1 MAKNVEKCKNEGK
14 MNETL
19 VNYLR
24 VTSCLEI
31 EKAGSGH
38 PGVCLDG
45 APIAFSIFKNATIDC
60 NNPNWQNR
68 DRIVF
73 SAGHASALLYA
84 CLNLFGYDIK
94 TEDLQSF
101 RQLGSKC
108 KGHPEVEICGVD
120 ATTGPLGQGIGM
132 AVGMAVAE
140 EYLRAR
146 FSHGNLSPID
156 HYTYCFVG
164 DGDLMEGVAQE
175 AISFAGT
182 QELSRLILLYD
193 KNDITIEGST
203 KFSNREN
210 VKQKFVAMGWNVL
223 EVADGN
229 SVEQIDEAILL
240 AKKSDKPTI
249 IIVKTKIGFGS
260 ELEGDAKVHGK
271 PLSKAQIDV
280 LRKNIGYF
288 VPDWTLNSQQREEIK
303 TILLGKQKKVDEYKQ
318 NIDEYKRK
326 FPQDFLE
333 YQNLIG
339 GQSVELSTLL
349 NDDEENIFD
358 GRKVLGKV
366 LNDVYQVVPM
376 LSLCADLTPSTKT
389 NIIDSG
395 KFSPEDR
402 LGQNIM
408 LGIREHAMGAVCNGI
423 VLSGLRALCST
434 FMSFAN
440 YMTPAI
446 RLSAM
451 MNIPALYVFTHDSI
465 LVGEDGPTH
474 QPVEQIATLRAM
486 PNLNVFR
493 PCGKEELLAS
503 LQMHL
508 LGKGP
513 SAVLISRSAVEGVK
527 DNFAK
532 TLKGGYVIKE
542 SKNYVAT
549 LVSTGTEV
557 SLCQKASKL
566 LEGKGI
572 PIRIVSMPC
581 VEVFD
586 KQSKAYKDKVLDRS
600 KPIICVEASSDNVWH
615 KYSQRE
621 DYVFGINRFGESGK
635 QEDVCRALGFEEKNL
650 AKYIERL
657 IFV

>member
-1 MAKNVEKCKNEGK
+1 

-45 APIAFSIFKNATIDC
+45 APIAFSIFKNAVVDC
-60 NNPNWQNR
+60 NNPYWQNR

-108 KGHPEVEICGVD
+108 KGHPEVDVCGVD
-120 ATTGPLGQGIGM
+120 ATTGPLGQGVGM

-140 EYLRAR
+140 EYLRAK

-182 QELSRLILLYD
+182 QKLSRLILLYD

-223 EVADGN
+223 EVEDGN
-229 SVEQIDEAILL
+229 SVEDIDFAILQ

-249 IIVKTKIGFGS
+249 IVVKTKIGFGS
-260 ELEGDAKVHGK
+260 ELEGDASVHGK
-271 PLSKAQIDV
+271 PLNKSQIEV

-288 VPDWTLNSQQREEIK
+288 VPDWALNNEQKEEVK
-303 TILLGKQKKVDEYKQ
+303 VLLSDKQNKINEYNQ

-333 YQNLIG
+333 YQNLISS
-339 GQSVELSTLL
+339 QSVELSTLL
-349 NDDEENIFD
+349 KDDEENMFD
-358 GRKVLGKV
+358 GRKVLGNV
-366 LNDVYQVVPM
+366 LNKVYQMVPM

-389 NIIDSG
+389 NIIGSG
-395 KFSPEDR
+395 RFCPEDR

-423 VLSGLRALCST
+423 VLSGLRAVCST

-493 PCGKEELLAS
+493 PCGKEELFAS
-503 LQMHL
+503 LQLHL
-508 LGKGP
+508 SSTTP

-527 DNFAK
+527 DDFAK
-532 TLKGGYVIKE
+532 ALRGGYII
-542 SKNYVAT
+542 SDNKNYVAT

-557 SLCQKASKL
+557 SLCQKAGKL
-566 LEGKGI
+566 PEKKGI
-572 PIRIVSMPC
+572 AVRIVTMPC
-581 VEVFD
+581 VEVFE
-586 KQSKAYKDKVLDRS
+586 KQSKAYKNNVLDSS
-600 KPIICVEASSDNVWH
+600 KPIIFVEASSDNIWH

-621 DYVFGINRFGESGK
+621 EYVFGLKTFGESGK
-635 QEDVCRALGFEEKNL
+635 QEDVRKALGFEENHL
-650 AKYIERL
+650 AKYIEKVL
-657 IFV
+657 FG

>member
-1 MAKNVEKCKNEGK
+1 

-45 APIAFSIFKNATIDC
+45 APIAFSIFKNAVIDC
-60 NNPNWQNR
+60 NNPHWQNR

-84 CLNLFGYDIK
+84 CLNLFGYDIR

-108 KGHPEVEICGVD
+108 KGHPEVNIYGVD
-120 ATTGPLGQGIGM
+120 ATTGPLGQGVGM

-140 EYLRAR
+140 EYLRAK

-182 QELSRLILLYD
+182 QKLSRLILLYD

-223 EVADGN
+223 EVEDGN
-229 SVEQIDEAILL
+229 SVEDIDYAILQ

-249 IIVKTKIGFGS
+249 IVVKTKIGFGS
-260 ELEGDAKVHGK
+260 ELEGDASVHGK
-271 PLSKAQIDV
+271 PLNKSQIEV

-288 VPDWTLNSQQREEIK
+288 VPDWTLNNEQKEEVK
-303 TILLGKQKKVDEYKQ
+303 VLLSNKQNKINEYNQ

-333 YQNLIG
+333 YQNLISN
-339 GQSVELSTLL
+339 QSVELSTLL
-349 NDDEENIFD
+349 KDYEDDVFD
-358 GRKVLGKV
+358 GRKALGKV
-366 LNDVYQVVPM
+366 LNEVYQMVPM

-389 NIIDSG
+389 NIVVSG
-395 KFSPEDR
+395 KFCPEDR

-423 VLSGLRALCST
+423 VLSGLRAVCST

-451 MNIPALYVFTHDSI
+451 MDIPALYVFTHDSI

-493 PCGKEELLAS
+493 PCGREELLAS
-503 LQMHL
+503 LQLHL
-508 LGKGP
+508 SSTTP

-527 DNFAK
+527 DDFVKA
-532 TLKGGYVIKE
+532 LRGGYII
-542 SKNYVAT
+542 SDNKNYVAT

-566 LEGKGI
+566 LEKKGI
-572 PIRIVSMPC
+572 AVRIVTMPC
-581 VEVFD
+581 VEVFE
-586 KQSKAYKDKVLDRS
+586 KQSKVYKNKVLDSS
-600 KPIICVEASSDNVWH
+600 KPIICVEASSDNIWH

-621 DYVFGINRFGESGK
+621 EYVFGLKTFGESGK
-635 QEDVCRALGFEEKNL
+635 QEDVRKALGFEENHL
-650 AKYIERL
+650 AKYIEKVL
-657 IFV
+657 FG

>member
-1 MAKNVEKCKNEGK
+1 

-45 APIAFSIFKNATIDC
+45 APIAFSIFKNAVVDC
-60 NNPNWQNR
+60 NNPHWQNR

-84 CLNLFGYDIK
+84 CLHLFGYDIK
-94 TEDLQSF
+94 TEDLQNF

-108 KGHPEVEICGVD
+108 KGHPEVDVCGVD
-120 ATTGPLGQGIGM
+120 ATTGPLGQGVGM

-140 EYLRAR
+140 EYLRAK

-175 AISFAGT
+175 ALSFAGT
-182 QELSRLILLYD
+182 QKLSRLIFLYD

-223 EVADGN
+223 EVEEGN
-229 SVEQIDEAILL
+229 SVEDIDCAIIQ

-249 IIVKTKIGFGS
+249 IVVKTKIGFGS
-260 ELEGDAKVHGK
+260 ELEGDASVHGK
-271 PLSKAQIDV
+271 PLNKSQIEV

-288 VPDWTLNSQQREEIK
+288 VPDWALNNEQKEEVK
-303 TILLGKQKKVDEYKQ
+303 VLLSDKQNKINEYNQ

-333 YQNLIG
+333 YQNLISS
-339 GQSVELSTLL
+339 QSVELSTLL
-349 NDDEENIFD
+349 KDYEGDVFD

-366 LNDVYQVVPM
+366 LNEVYQMVPM

-389 NIIDSG
+389 NIIGSG
-395 KFSPEDR
+395 KFCPEDR

-423 VLSGLRALCST
+423 VLSGLRAVCST

-451 MNIPALYVFTHDSI
+451 MDIPALYVFTHDSI

-503 LQMHL
+503 LQLHL
-508 LGKGP
+508 SSTTP

-527 DNFAK
+527 DDFAK
-532 TLKGGYVIKE
+532 ALRGGYII
-542 SKNYVAT
+542 SDNKNYVAT

-566 LEGKGI
+566 LEKKGI
-572 PIRIVSMPC
+572 AVRIVTMPC
-581 VEVFD
+581 VEVFE
-586 KQSKAYKDKVLDRS
+586 KQSKAYKNKVLDRS
-600 KPIICVEASSDNVWH
+600 KPIICVEASSDNIWH

-621 DYVFGINRFGESGK
+621 EYVFGLKTFGESGK
-635 QEDVCRALGFEEKNL
+635 QEDVRKALGFEENHL
-650 AKYIERL
+650 AKFIEKVL
-657 IFV
+657 FG